1 MIFAARTDLEG
12 RCRDCTHRFF
22 GYFVAV
28 RLRFFGYFVAVRLRF
43 FDDFPFPSDRKL
55 RHFDRKQQRE
65 LAGCEGFG
73 FPRGH
78 FFVAASDSHAS
89 PPNSAMDTEIK
100 AEFEKGGFSMVEED
114 EILQKCL
121 TYCIN
126 YNLSPADLVANW
138 EIYYLNRQLNGLRI
152 ETSYMDGFLTHLQ
165 HDQKERIIKEE
176 PNLHIYSSNDIDMLH
191 GEEQDSIKEGLLNTP
206 NHFYERPDLESNA
219 ASTPA
224 TSEKS
229 SSTMK
234 LNLNSRI
241 TPFGQRMNKFV
252 SQFTL
257 NDQLTGQSLNSKEPQ
272 NMDDDVIRRI
282 QPGERCSLHIHCS
295 LPEPGCRFMY
305 DKIEDRFNSLD
316 YRIKRHSSAFLTSG
330 LYGEPNDATLASQKN
345 IFAVGMI
352 CCDGE
357 GRLNEKSIML
367 QGSVEHSGGQSVR
380 VDLQKLHQFSLFPG
394 QVIGIEGHNPS
405 GHCLLASK
413 VIEKLPVAPD
423 VGLPPAKKQAMDHEQ
438 QGFPSITSRVL
449 SVVLATGPFTTT
461 DNMLFEPFKE
471 LLAYATRKQPQLLIL
486 MGPFIDS
493 EHPEIKKGTVDRTFD
508 EIFHVEI
515 LRRLQDYTQYMGSAV
530 RVILV
535 PSIRDANHDFVFP
548 QSAFDIEISDDTKHQ
563 ISGLANPCLFSTN
576 EVITDNASVCRAAG
590 LLVEQTYPH
599 IFWTPC
605 VVHTLN
611 LALKNIC
618 ATKNIEANEIIY
630 AKCHWITTVADD
642 AVLIINFIMNYS
654 MRLSMFNDFSHLRM
668 LAVTETRFASVII
681 MLKRFK
687 QIKSALQSMVISE
700 KWSCYREDDIGK
712 AMYVKEKVL
721 DDLWWDNVDY
731 ILAFTDPI
739 YDMLREADTDK
750 SCLHLIYEMY
760 SSKEW
765 LQQDPQRVSP
775 QKDLEVSNMRKI
787 CLKRYFPNEEERR
800 KINIELAKFFGYL
813 EDFGDQESLV
823 DRWRMDPKM
832 WWLIHGASAPLLQTI
847 TIKLLGQ
854 VSSSSCCERN
864 WSTYSF
870 IQSMKRNKITPQ
882 RAEDLVYT
890 NLRLLSRKTPL
901 YMTGDNK
908 MWDVAGDGFE
918 CLDDMRLLEVA
929 NLSLDEPEL
938 EAMIFNDDD
947 IDG

>member
-1 MIFAARTDLEG
+1 
-12 RCRDCTHRFF
+12 
-22 GYFVAV
+22 
-28 RLRFFGYFVAVRLRF
+28 
-43 FDDFPFPSDRKL
+43 
-55 RHFDRKQQRE
+55 
-65 LAGCEGFG
+65 
-73 FPRGH
+73 
-78 FFVAASDSHAS
+78 
-89 PPNSAMDTEIK
+89 MDTEIK

-126 YNLSPADLVANW
+126 YKLSPADLVENW

-152 ETSYMDGFLTHLQ
+152 ETSYMDGFLSHLQ

-206 NHFYERPDLESNA
+206 NHFYERQNLESNA

-241 TPFGQRMNKFV
+241 TPFGQRTNKFV

-257 NDQLTGQSLNSKEPQ
+257 NDQLIGQSLNSKESQ

-282 QPGERCSLHIHCS
+282 QPGERCSLHIQCS

-305 DKIEDRFNSLD
+305 DKIEDRFNSLE

-405 GHCLLASK
+405 GHCLLVSK
-413 VIEKLPVAPD
+413 VIENLPLAPD

-438 QGFPSITSRVL
+438 KGFPSITSRVL

-471 LLAYATRKQPQLLIL
+471 LLSYATRKQPQLLIL

-576 EVITDNASVCRAAG
+576 EIMFGCCTVDIVKQLSSEELSRNSIDVSGDRIRRLAMHLLNQHSFYPLYPPSTSVPLDLSLAPEAMEIPCTPDV
-590 LLVEQTYPH
+590 LLLPSD
-599 IFWTPC
+599 
-605 VVHTLN
+605 
-611 LALKNIC
+611 LAP
-618 ATKNIEANEIIY
+618 
-630 AKCHWITTVADD
+630 
-642 AVLIINFIMNYS
+642 FI
-654 MRLSMFNDFSHLRM
+654 
-668 LAVTETRFASVII
+668 
-681 MLKRFK
+681 
-687 QIKSALQSMVISE
+687 
-700 KWSCYREDDIGK
+700 
-712 AMYVKEKVL
+712 KVL
-721 DDLWWDNVDY
+721 N
-731 ILAFTDPI
+731 
-739 YDMLREADTDK
+739 YDSSGEETV
-750 SCLHLIYEMY
+750 SCM
-760 SSKEW
+760 
-765 LQQDPQRVSP
+765 
-775 QKDLEVSNMRKI
+775 
-787 CLKRYFPNEEERR
+787 C
-800 KINIELAKFFGYL
+800 INPGRLAKGIGGGTFVELNYN
-813 EDFGDQESLV
+813 EDSNNSY
-823 DRWRMDPKM
+823 
-832 WWLIHGASAPLLQTI
+832 ASI
-847 TIKLLGQ
+847 I
-854 VSSSSCCERN
+854 R
-864 WSTYSF
+864 
-870 IQSMKRNKITPQ
+870 I
-882 RAEDLVYT
+882 
-890 NLRLLSRKTPL
+890 
-901 YMTGDNK
+901 
-908 MWDVAGDGFE
+908 
-918 CLDDMRLLEVA
+918 
-929 NLSLDEPEL
+929 
-938 EAMIFNDDD
+938 
-947 IDG
+947 